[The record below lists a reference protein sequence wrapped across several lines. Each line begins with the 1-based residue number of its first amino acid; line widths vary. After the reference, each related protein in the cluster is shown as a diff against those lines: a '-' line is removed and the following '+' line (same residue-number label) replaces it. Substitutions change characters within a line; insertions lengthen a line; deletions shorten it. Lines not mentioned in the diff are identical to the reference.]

1 MSEGIVSWGI
11 PAIAKAAIKNQTAIA
26 KTWQTVAEYLQGRI
40 IAFTGIAGIG
50 KTVLF
55 EHLCHAETADKLPPA
70 SIAAEKGHTVKKH
83 VDKRL
88 RVTVVPGEE
97 SSPKFETLTDLFQ
110 RGKKIEGVV
119 HVVANGFVEIRDEF
133 ARESLATTGKLKTI
147 DQFIKFQRKAE
158 LEDLGQTCEVIRQS
172 IARTRTPK
180 WLIVAV
186 TKVDLFQ
193 DGLDEAKRYY
203 SPHGKSLFT
212 QRLNQLQSQ
221 VGTDNFRWEAVPV
234 CAWLTDFQ
242 WNGEVKKSTLNL
254 EDRNKYLGQFAKE
267 LGRFCG

>member
-1 MSEGIVSWGI
+1 MLDGIMSWAVPEL
-11 PAIAKAAIKNQTAIA
+11 AKAAIKNRSAIA
-26 KTWQTVAEYLQGRI
+26 EGWELVADFLRGRS

-55 EHLCHAETADKLPPA
+55 EHLCRPESAEKLPAA
-70 SIAAEKGHTVKKH
+70 SVVAEKGKTLKKH
-83 VDKRL
+83 VDRRL

-97 SSPKFETLTDLFQ
+97 SSPKFETLAAVFQ
-110 RGKKIEGVV
+110 KGKNVEGVV

-133 ARESLATTGKLKTI
+133 SRESLATTSKLRTI
-147 DQFIKFQRKAE
+147 DQFTKFQRKAE
-158 LEDLGQTCEVIRQS
+158 LDDLDQTCEVIRQS
-172 IARTRTPK
+172 ISRTRTPK

-193 DGLDEAKRYY
+193 DRLEDARRYY

-212 QRLNQLQSQ
+212 QRLNRLQSQ

-234 CAWLTDFQ
+234 CAWLTDFH
-242 WNGEVKKSTLNL
+242 WNGDVRKSKLTL
-254 EDRNKYLGQFAKE
+254 EERNKYLGQFAKE